1 MLNLSEKVGWI
12 RGIIKGEMGLV
23 YTTLGNMGSS
33 LLGGLF
39 WLVLASLLEVES
51 YGLVN
56 YYIALGSVFSAV
68 ALTGLD
74 ATVITYMAKGE
85 KGIYFQ
91 ANSLVLI
98 SGLSVCLV
106 LSVFQLGSGLLA
118 AAMVFFMMA
127 LAETLGRKRYREYAF
142 LSIGQR
148 LAQISLSLILYFQF
162 GIIGIVMGYFLGN
175 LIFSYRYIK
184 SISNFTLKLDGIKEK
199 RNFAIH
205 SYGFNLIRNFTNYLD
220 KIIIAPLFGYFV
232 LGLYQLGFQ
241 FFMFLSI
248 IPLSLY
254 YYLLP
259 EESSGKNKTKV
270 KQIGF
275 GLAVAAAVLAFFTL
289 PFFIEILFPSFVS
302 SILVVRI
309 MSLAIIPSTIVAI
322 ISASLLGRGKSK
334 TVLIA
339 GLIYLISLIIGVIAL
354 GGALGA
360 LGLALTL
367 VAAQSIQAGVLLV
380 KRKASV

>member
-1 MLNLSEKVGWI
+1 VLNLSEKVGWI

>member
-12 RGIIKGEMGLV
+12 RGIIKREMGLV

-270 KQIGF
+270 KQVGF